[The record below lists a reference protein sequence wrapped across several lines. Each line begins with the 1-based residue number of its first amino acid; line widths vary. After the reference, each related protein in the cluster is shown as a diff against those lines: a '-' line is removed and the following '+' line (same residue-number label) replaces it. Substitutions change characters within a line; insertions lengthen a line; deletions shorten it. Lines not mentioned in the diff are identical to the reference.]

1 LRRPVLLA
9 LGAAVA
15 GGTLAVALGRR
26 KPEPVVLHP
35 APPPAVQLRGA
46 EALTAVDPP
55 VVPPA
60 IRLVDADGRAHGLGE
75 FAGKGLVVNLWAT
88 WCLPCVAELPDLAD
102 LAGRV
107 RAEGVEVLAL
117 SSDRGG
123 APVVEAFFRAHGIEG
138 LPVWLDP
145 DGAAGE
151 AWAVRG
157 IPTTLI
163 LDRAGRERAR
173 VEGPVDWGAAPVV
186 AAVLKLAGSVSVRG

>member
-1 LRRPVLLA
+1 MREALRRPVLLA

-75 FAGKGLVVNLWAT
+75 FAGKAVVLNLWAT
-88 WCLPCVAELPDLAD
+88 WCQPCIAELPSLAA
-102 LAGRV
+102 LARRGA
-107 RAEGVEVLAL
+107 AEGIVVLPV
-117 SSDRGG
+117 SSDSGG
-123 APVVEAFFRAHGIEG
+123 AAAVQRYYAAHGIDG
-138 LPVWLDP
+138 LGVWLDP
-145 DGAAGE
+145 KGDAGRALGA
-151 AWAVRG
+151 RG

-163 LDRAGRERAR
+163 IDRRGRERAR
-173 VEGPVDWGAAPVV
+173 LEGSADWASDAAL
-186 AAVLKLAGSVSVRG
+186 AAIRRLAG